1 MNNLRTKKPGKFR
14 GSINEPLSH
23 NHKCHM
29 RRQLFTCLLVA
40 TVLMSSVKVFCAEV
54 TGNVPRLAVH
64 GRLSFYNGTPS
75 WRIWVVGTK
84 RLLGV
89 RQSGNEV
96 PDVPKEL
103 LNLIS
108 PGKDVFADFTVEP
121 LTPEEPGVMR
131 LVRVVSAS
139 KLAVVESNKIVLKRA
154 KL

>member
-1 MNNLRTKKPGKFR
+1 MHARFVKHLLFAALLIFTFSSHAR
-14 GSINEPLSH
+14 IN
-23 NHKCHM
+23 
-29 RRQLFTCLLVA
+29 A
-40 TVLMSSVKVFCAEV
+40 
-54 TGNVPRLAVH
+54 PRLTVH
-64 GRLSFYNGTPS
+64 GRLTFYNGTPS

-108 PGKDVFADFTVEP
+108 PDRDVFADFTVEP
-121 LTPEEPGVMR
+121 LTRDEPGTMR
-131 LVRVVSAS
+131 FVRVVSVS
-139 KLAVVESNKIVLKRA
+139 KIVVAQDNKIVLKRA